1 MQMKALPQRFW
12 PKVDRG
18 TPDECWEWQAAVKS
32 NGYGQIQV
40 DGKPEYA
47 HRVAVKLD
55 DRDLPDDMQVN
66 HHCDNRSCVNPKH
79 LYIGTQQENRQDAVD
94 RERTATGEDNGSSKL
109 DWQDVGAIRRDYALT
124 SKTQY
129 DLADKYGTTHG
140 HISKIVRGL
149 TWNKS

>member
-1 MQMKALPQRFW
+1 MQMAKLSQRFW
-12 PKVDRG
+12 SKVDCG
-18 TPDECWEWQAAVKS
+18 NPDKCWEWQASIKS

-47 HRVAVKLD
+47 HRIAVKLD
-55 DRDLPDDMQVN
+55 GRTLPDNMQVN

-79 LYIGTQQENRQDAVD
+79 LYVGTRLDNRRDAAK
-94 RERTATGEDNGSSKL
+94 RSEANGSAIL
-109 DWQDVGAIRRDYALT
+109 TWQDVGAIRRDYALT

-129 DLADKYGTTHG
+129 DLADEYGTTHG

-149 TWNKS
+149 TWSKS